1 MERTSPE
8 DMERLETTGVS
19 SFFDMPFLQMF
30 ARGTIRTRLLILFV
44 LLVLL
49 PAIPISLTS
58 AVLGWHRGRRQ
69 AVEQLELVA
78 KFRESELDAWLDDLE
93 QGLHMALI
101 ERDTMEFAEFALKRS
116 VLIAQQEEDETPIVI
131 SQQVLLTLED
141 RLEQYIERTQQFEDL
156 TMLNVLGQVVATTGS
171 VQRYKSFADATYFE
185 QGLEGFYVS
194 LVFSSTEESWATV
207 AIPIIGPS
215 DEELGVL
222 VGRADLAPL
231 NAIMVDPTGLGG
243 TGETYLVGSDYVA
256 LTEARFSESGREVR
270 TPGTQAALEGA
281 GDEADRRDDSRIY
294 QNDRG
299 VSVVGVYHWLPE
311 LQVVLI
317 AEQERTEAL
326 GTVYREM
333 AINIGIA
340 VIAVGLAIVIAL
352 FVTRS
357 MTRPLTELADA
368 AEQIAAGDL
377 SHRVH
382 IAREDEIGDLAQS
395 FNTMTAQL
403 RRTVSD
409 LEESEARSRA
419 IVESMP
425 IGMYMYRVDEE
436 GNLIFTGA
444 NPAAMQLSSVDTAEY
459 VGMPLA
465 EMSPFL
471 LKTELP
477 QRYREAALEGQ
488 AWQKEE
494 IVYQDEEI
502 TRVYTVHV
510 FQTSPGEVV
519 AAFMD
524 ITARK
529 EAEEERA
536 RLQQDIIDAQKQAIL
551 ELSTPVIPLMQ
562 GSGGGGIIVLPLVGS
577 LGTHRARDVMRALLR
592 GIREHHASVVILDV
606 TGVPVVDS
614 GVAQHLHKTIQA
626 ARLKGA
632 RVIVTGISNAVA
644 ETVVDLGIDWY
655 DIETLRDLQSGL
667 VHAMR
672 SLGIRLVNS

>member
-1 MERTSPE
+1 
-8 DMERLETTGVS
+8 
-19 SFFDMPFLQMF
+19 
-30 ARGTIRTRLLILFV
+30 
-44 LLVLL
+44 
-49 PAIPISLTS
+49 
-58 AVLGWHRGRRQ
+58 
-69 AVEQLELVA
+69 VEQLELVA

-101 ERDTMEFAEFALKRS
+101 ERDTMEFADFALKRS

-156 TMLNVLGQVVATTGS
+156 TMLNVLGQAVATTGS

-185 QGLEGFYVS
+185 QGLEGFYVR
-194 LVFSSTEESWATV
+194 LVFSSTEESWVTV
-207 AIPIIGPS
+207 AIPIVGPS

-243 TGETYLVGSDYVA
+243 TGETYLVGSDYVV
-256 LTEARFSESGREVR
+256 LTEARFGEAGREVR
-270 TPGTQAALEGA
+270 TLGTQAALEGA
-281 GDEADRRDDSRIY
+281 GDEADRRDGNRIY
-294 QNDRG
+294 QNDRE
-299 VSVVGVYHWLPE
+299 VPVVGVYHWLPE
-311 LQVVLI
+311 LQVALI

-326 GTVYREM
+326 GAVYREM
-333 AINIGIA
+333 ATNIGIA

-357 MTRPLTELADA
+357 MTRPLTELANA
-368 AEQIAAGDL
+368 AEQIATGDL
-377 SHRVH
+377 SHKVH
-382 IAREDEIGDLAQS
+382 IAREDEIGDLAES
-395 FNTMTAQL
+395 FNAMTAQL

-425 IGMYMYRVDEE
+425 IGMYMYGVDEE
-436 GNLIFTGA
+436 ENLIFTGA

-477 QRYREAALEGQ
+477 QRYREAALEGK

-494 IVYQDEEI
+494 IVYQEEGI

-529 EAEEERA
+529 EAEEERV

-551 ELSTPVIPLMQ
+551 ELSTPVIPLMR
-562 GSGGGGIIVLPLVGS
+562 GSGDGGIIVLPLVGS
-577 LGTHRARDVMRALLR
+577 LDTHRARDIMRVLLR

-644 ETVVDLGIDWY
+644 EAVVDLGIDWH
-655 DIETLRDLQSGL
+655 DIETLRDLQTGL
-667 VHAMR
+667 QVALTRMR
-672 SLGIRLVNS
+672 R